1 MSDLTYK
8 HYTNICKVML
18 MEIMSVANLQDHNQI
33 LVETHFMRSLTST
46 IGRLSNTLQAILNLM
61 ANSFVILI
69 TTPGMNMRRLK
80 EKLIIYL
87 VVIVA
92 ILNGPHQNRKRD
104 LERLLETNTQDLIEP
119 PNLNSFLRPI
129 LQVIIEINSHP
140 ENNLVN
146 LTYFELI
153 QIIS

>member
-8 HYTNICKVML
+8 QYNNICRVML
-18 MEIMSVANLQDHNQI
+18 MEIMAVANQQDQNQI
-33 LVETHFMRSLTST
+33 LVDTHFMRALTST

-61 ANSFVILI
+61 ADSFVILI
-69 TTPGMNMRRLK
+69 TTPRMNMRRLK
-80 EKLIIYL
+80 EKLISYL
-87 VVIVA
+87 VVVVA
-92 ILNGPHQNRKRD
+92 ILNGPFQNRKRD
-104 LERLLETNTQDLIEP
+104 LERLLETNSQDLIEP

-140 ENNLVN
+140 ENDLVN

>member
-8 HYTNICKVML
+8 QYNNICRVML
-18 MEIMSVANLQDHNQI
+18 MEIMAVANLQDQNQI
-33 LVETHFMRSLTST
+33 LVDTHFMRALTST

-61 ANSFVILI
+61 ADSFVILI

-80 EKLIIYL
+80 EKLISYL

-92 ILNGPHQNRKRD
+92 ILNGPFQNRKRD
-104 LERLLETNTQDLIEP
+104 LERLLETNSQDLIEP

-140 ENNLVN
+140 ENDLVN
-146 LTYFELI
+146 LTYFELM

>member
-1 MSDLTYK
+1 
-8 HYTNICKVML
+8 ML
-18 MEIMSVANLQDHNQI
+18 MEIMAVANLQDQNQI
-33 LVETHFMRSLTST
+33 LVDTHFMRALTST

-61 ANSFVILI
+61 ADSFVILI

-80 EKLIIYL
+80 EKLISYL
-87 VVIVA
+87 VVVVA
-92 ILNGPHQNRKRD
+92 ILNGPFQNRKRD
-104 LERLLETNTQDLIEP
+104 LERLLETNSQDLIEP

-140 ENNLVN
+140 GNDLVN
-146 LTYFELI
+146 LTYFELM

>member
-8 HYTNICKVML
+8 QYNNICRVML
-18 MEIMSVANLQDHNQI
+18 MEIMAVANLQDQNQI
-33 LVETHFMRSLTST
+33 LVDTHFMRALTST

-61 ANSFVILI
+61 ADSFVILI

-80 EKLIIYL
+80 EKLISYL

-92 ILNGPHQNRKRD
+92 ILKGPHQNRKRD

-129 LQVIIEINSHP
+129 LQAFIEINSHP

-146 LTYFELI
+146 LT
-153 QIIS
+153 

>member
-8 HYTNICKVML
+8 QYNNICRVML
-18 MEIMSVANLQDHNQI
+18 MEIMAVANLQDQNQI
-33 LVETHFMRSLTST
+33 LVDTHFMRALTST

-61 ANSFVILI
+61 ADSFVILI

-80 EKLIIYL
+80 EKLISYL
-87 VVIVA
+87 VVVVA
-92 ILNGPHQNRKRD
+92 ILNGPFQNRKRD
-104 LERLLETNTQDLIEP
+104 LERLLETNAQDLIEP

-129 LQVIIEINSHP
+129 LQVLIEINSHP
-140 ENNLVN
+140 ENDLVN